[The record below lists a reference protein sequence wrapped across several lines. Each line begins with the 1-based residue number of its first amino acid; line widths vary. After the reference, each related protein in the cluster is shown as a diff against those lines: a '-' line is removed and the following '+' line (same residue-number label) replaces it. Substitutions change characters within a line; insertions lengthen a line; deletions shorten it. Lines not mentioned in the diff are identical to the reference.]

1 MLLLAIIILVY
12 AIWADDIAQVQVESN
27 FLSPAE
33 RFYPFWTWHKA
44 MVIALVLLIHPL
56 LFLVAWGVSHI
67 VFQVQV
73 NRRREEVEWWN
84 MSNSPGDSSIPDW
97 DQIMLKLA
105 GGREKLAAIISI
117 TLGALTATAGGGAYI
132 WL

>member
-1 MLLLAIIILVY
+1 MLLLAIIIVVY

-44 MVIALVLLIHPL
+44 MIVALVVLVHPL
-56 LFLVAWGVSHI
+56 LPLVAWGVSHI

-73 NRRREEVEWWN
+73 NRRREVQWWN
-84 MSNSPGDSSIPDW
+84 MSNSPGDESLPSW
-97 DQIMLKLA
+97 DGWMLKLA

-117 TLGALTATAGGGAYI
+117 TLGALTATASGGAYI